1 MLEVTLTVA
10 RLKCAKKKRKIFFFF
25 PPKIVSREKLN

>member
-10 RLKCAKKKRKIFFFF
+10 RLKCAKKKTKKYIFFS
-25 PPKIVSREKLN
+25 PKIVSREKLN